1 MFYKLVE
8 EFSDIITDYS
18 VFEYKRYGSATSLV
32 AKVGFKDGSLLH
44 IKDYLFIDG
53 KRKYSYHWQ
62 DAQGR
67 LITRWDNSPHHK
79 ELSTFPHNRHL
90 SEEVVAS
97 KERTIKD
104 VLIVIKNAIQAK
116 HCL

>member
-8 EFSDIITDYS
+8 EFSEIITDCS

-32 AKVGFKDGSLLH
+32 AKVEFKDSSLLH
-44 IKDYLFIDG
+44 IKEYLFING

-62 DAQGR
+62 NAQGR

-79 ELSTFPHNRHL
+79 EIPTFPHHRHL
-90 SEEVVAS
+90 PEKVIAS

-104 VLIVIKNAIQAK
+104 VLIVIRNAV
-116 HCL
+116 

>member
-1 MFYKLVE
+1 VFYKLVE
-8 EFSDIITDYS
+8 EFSDIIADYS
-18 VFEYKRYGSATSLV
+18 VFEYKRYGSAISLV
-32 AKVGFKDGSLLH
+32 AKFGFKNGSLLH

-62 DAQGR
+62 DAQGK
-67 LITRWDNSPHHK
+67 LITRWDNSPHHR
-79 ELSTFPHNRHL
+79 ELSTFPHHRHL
-90 SEEVVAS
+90 SEEVAAS

-116 HCL
+116 HSL

>member
-8 EFSDIITDYS
+8 EFSDIITAYS

-32 AKVGFKDGSLLH
+32 AKVEFKDSSLLH

-67 LITRWDNSPHHK
+67 LITRWDNSPHHR
-79 ELSTFPHNRHL
+79 EISTFPHHRHL

>member
-1 MFYKLVE
+1 MFYKLIE

-18 VFEYKRYGSATSLV
+18 VAEYKRYGQAISLV
-32 AKVGFKDGSLLH
+32 AKIKFKDSSSLY

-62 DAQGR
+62 DAHGR
-67 LITRWDNSPHHK
+67 LITRWDNSLHHR
-79 ELSTFPHNRHL
+79 EISTFPHHRHL
-90 SEEVVAS
+90 FQKVLDS

-104 VLIVIKNAIQAK
+104 ILTVIKDAIPPK
-116 HCL
+116 